1 MRKSVAALLAV
12 VASGALLALG
22 FAVSAMGSSA
32 SSSAPVAT
40 SEPTSTTEEIPT
52 SKFSSKLG
60 ARAEVPA
67 AKGVPAGAGGTFTLT
82 LTDKHDKFTV
92 SWKLTFFKLSGKA
105 VAAHIHRGKP
115 GKAGPV
121 LLALC
126 GPCKSG
132 QTGKAPLSEAAGIAL
147 KIGGV
152 YVNVHTAKNPGGEIR
167 GQIGKAR

>member
-1 MRKSVAALLAV
+1 MRRSVAALLAV

-22 FAVSAMGSSA
+22 FAVSALGSSA
-32 SSSAPVAT
+32 SSSAPVST
-40 SEPTSTTEEIPT
+40 SGPTSTTEEIPT

-82 LTDKHDKFTV
+82 LTDKGKFSV
-92 SWKLTFFKLSGKA
+92 SWKLTFSKLSGKA
-105 VAAHIHRGKP
+105 VAAHIHRSKP

-132 QTGKAPLSEAAGIAL
+132 QTGKAPLSEAAGNAL
-147 KIGGV
+147 KIGGA

>member
-1 MRKSVAALLAV
+1 MRKSVAAPLAV

-22 FAVSAMGSSA
+22 FAVSALGSST
-32 SSSAPVAT
+32 SSST
-40 SEPTSTTEEIPT
+40 SASPTSTSEEIPI

-60 ARAEVPA
+60 ARAEVPT

-92 SWKLTFFKLSGKA
+92 SWKLTFSKLSDKA

-115 GKAGPV
+115 GKAGSV

-132 QTGKAPLSEAAGIAL
+132 QTGKASLSEAAGIAL
-147 KIGGV
+147 KIGGA

>member
-1 MRKSVAALLAV
+1 MRRSVAALLAV
-12 VASGALLALG
+12 VASSALLALG
-22 FAVSAMGSSA
+22 FAVSALGSST
-32 SSSAPVAT
+32 SSST
-40 SEPTSTTEEIPT
+40 SASPTSTSEEIPI
-52 SKFSSKLG
+52 SKFSAKLG

-82 LTDKHDKFTV
+82 LTDKGTFSV
-92 SWKLTFFKLSGKA
+92 SWKLTFSKLSGKA

-132 QTGKAPLSEAAGIAL
+132 QTGKAPLTEAAGIAL
-147 KIGGV
+147 KIGGA